1 MTPAGDRPGWL
12 RLAWQWLKR
21 PMVDPLEIIA
31 QNRSV
36 PLPYP
41 ILPTTARARLRDAAC
56 PISTG

>member
-36 PLPYP
+36 ALLLSFPLL
-41 ILPTTARARLRDAAC
+41 LPLL
-56 PISTG
+56 